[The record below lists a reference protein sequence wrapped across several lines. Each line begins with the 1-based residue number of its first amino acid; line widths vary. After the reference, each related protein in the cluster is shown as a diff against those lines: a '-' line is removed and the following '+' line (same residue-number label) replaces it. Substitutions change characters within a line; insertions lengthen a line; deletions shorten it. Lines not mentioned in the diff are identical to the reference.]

1 MKTTIFNKEG
11 VIIMEQEVREKVL
24 QFLQELKESGKLKSE
39 SEELVEDLLK
49 SLSKEKVSQEFESK
63 VFKTIEILKQ
73 EYLFFGILAVKVF
86 E

>member
-39 SEELVEDLLK
+39 SEELVEDLLD
-49 SLSKEKVSQEFESK
+49 SLSKEKISQEFETK
-63 VFKTIEILKQ
+63 LFKTIETVKQ
-73 EYLFFGILAVKVF
+73 EYLYFGILAGKVL

>member
-1 MKTTIFNKEG
+1 MKTIIFYKEG

-73 EYLFFGILAVKVF
+73 EYLFFGILAGKVL

>member
-73 EYLFFGILAVKVF
+73 EYLFFGILAGKVF

>member
-1 MKTTIFNKEG
+1 MQTTIFNKEG

-39 SEELVEDLLK
+39 SEELVEVLLK

-73 EYLFFGILAVKVF
+73 EYLFFGILAGKVL

>member
-1 MKTTIFNKEG
+1 MQTTIFKKEG

-39 SEELVEDLLK
+39 SEELVEDLLD
-49 SLSKEKVSQEFESK
+49 SLSKEKISQEFETK
-63 VFKTIEILKQ
+63 LFKTIETVKQ
-73 EYLFFGILAVKVF
+73 EYLYFGILAGKVL

>member
-1 MKTTIFNKEG
+1 MQTTIFNKEG

-73 EYLFFGILAVKVF
+73 EYLFFGILAGKVL

>member
-1 MKTTIFNKEG
+1 MQTTIFNKEG

-39 SEELVEDLLK
+39 SEELVEDLLD
-49 SLSKEKVSQEFESK
+49 SLSKEKISQEFETK
-63 VFKTIEILKQ
+63 LFKTIETVKQ
-73 EYLFFGILAVKVF
+73 EYLYFGILAGKVL